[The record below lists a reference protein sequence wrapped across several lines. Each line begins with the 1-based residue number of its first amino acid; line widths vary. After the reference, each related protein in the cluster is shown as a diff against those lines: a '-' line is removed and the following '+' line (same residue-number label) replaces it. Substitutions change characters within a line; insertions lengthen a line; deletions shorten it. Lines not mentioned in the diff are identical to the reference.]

1 MVEEF
6 EEVEVK
12 KKLRKELSN
21 GRRIWRSGGYPNWFK
36 EVFKFQGPSHLFQK
50 YAPSFNISILKSD
63 YFEGNQNYYGW
74 SFKMMN
80 LL

>member
-1 MVEEF
+1 
-6 EEVEVK
+6 
-12 KKLRKELSN
+12 
-21 GRRIWRSGGYPNWFK
+21 
-36 EVFKFQGPSHLFQK
+36 LFQK